1 MPLVMRRTAN
11 PSPILMAVNPR
22 KKKRR
27 NMAATKR
34 KRSRA
39 STSRKT
45 RRSAK
50 RTSSHGVSLR
60 VNPRRRR
67 RARRRNPVVAR
78 SRRRSSGR
86 RRRNPGNLGSAVS
99 EGINLTVA
107 GFGVTL
113 AAPVVNRFIGG
124 FLPLGQF
131 TQPVIFAITGFG
143 VSWLASL
150 TPFTRRFS
158 RAAAVM
164 GIALG
169 ATAILTPWVRKFF
182 AGANLQGSIGM
193 SGSRWNQRMRGIA
206 AVTGVPPQIIPPPP
220 APLPA
225 NGMAGIAAYSRTY

>member
-1 MPLVMRRTAN
+1 
-11 PSPILMAVNPR
+11 
-22 KKKRR
+22 
-27 NMAATKR
+27 MAATKR
-34 KRSRA
+34 RRSRA
-39 STSRKT
+39 SSRGK
-45 RRSAK
+45 RRSVK
-50 RTSSHGVSLR
+50 RSTSHGVSLK

-67 RARRRNPVVAR
+67 TRRRNPVFAR
-78 SRRRSSGR
+78 SRRRVGGRR

-99 EGINLTVA
+99 EGLNLTVA

-131 TQPVIFAITGFG
+131 TQPVIFAVTGFA
-143 VSWLASL
+143 VSWLANL

-164 GIALG
+164 GVALG

-193 SGSRWNQRMRGIA
+193 SGYRNNPRMRGIA
-206 AVTGVPPQIIPPPP
+206 AVAGVPPQIVPPPP
-220 APLPA
+220 LPA
-225 NGMAGIAAYSRTY
+225 ATAQMSGIAAYPRVY

>member
-1 MPLVMRRTAN
+1 
-11 PSPILMAVNPR
+11 
-22 KKKRR
+22 
-27 NMAATKR
+27 MAATKR
-34 KRSRA
+34 RRSRA
-39 STSRKT
+39 STSRKV
-45 RRSAK
+45 RRSK
-50 RTSSHGVSLR
+50 STSSHGVSLR

-67 RARRRNPVVAR
+67 RTRRRSNPGLFAR
-78 SRRRSSGR
+78 SRRRVGGRR
-86 RRRNPGNLGSAVS
+86 RRRNPGNIGSAVS

-143 VSWLASL
+143 VSWLANL

-164 GIALG
+164 GVALG

-193 SGSRWNQRMRGIA
+193 SGPRDRYGRMRGIA

-220 APLPA
+220 LPA
-225 NGMAGIAAYSRTY
+225 ASNAMSGIAAYSRTY

>member
-1 MPLVMRRTAN
+1 MPLRMVRTAN

-34 KRSRA
+34 RGKRRA
-39 STSRKT
+39 STSR
-45 RRSAK
+45 AK
-50 RTSSHGVSLR
+50 RRTTRSTSHSIGLR
-60 VNPRRRR
+60 VNPRRR
-67 RARRRNPVVAR
+67 RARRRNPIFAR
-78 SRRRSSGR
+78 SRRRHTSR
-86 RRRNPGNLGSAVS
+86 RRRNPGNIGSALT

-113 AAPVVNRFIGG
+113 AAPVVNRFVGG

-131 TQPVIFAITGFG
+131 TQPVIFALTGFG
-143 VSWLASL
+143 VSWLAGL
-150 TPFTRRFS
+150 TPFTRRFQ

-164 GIALG
+164 GVALG

-193 SGSRWNQRMRGIA
+193 SGYRRNMRGIA
-206 AVTGVPPQIIPPPP
+206 AVTGVPPNILPPPSP
-220 APLPA
+220 AVQA
-225 NGMAGIAAYSRTY
+225 NQAMAGIASYPRTY